1 MRTEKN
7 LYGPTLLTVVCHAD
21 HSFILHEI
29 SDRAEEV
36 ETRDEE
42 IHGYHAGGDV
52 DVALRHSKLY
62 ILRETWTKHP
72 SGNKCR
78 FAREDN

>member
-1 MRTEKN
+1 MA
-7 LYGPTLLTVVCHAD
+7 VVCRAD

-29 SDRAEEV
+29 SDRVEEV
-36 ETRDEE
+36 EAKDEE
-42 IHGYHAGGDV
+42 IHGYHAGGD
-52 DVALRHSKLY
+52 DGVALRHSKLY

-72 SGNKCR
+72 NGNKCR